1 MQFRLLNESPYP
13 SLFILTLI
21 KSTASILLLL
31 ISFSLILG
39 LAKHVVFTSD
49 ASTNASISAIRRH
62 LCLVKTNRDVSRIL
76 EHRYERFASSMLS
89 SSLVKPE
96 GIWSGCFLLE
106 EHKSFPCAVFRFHT
120 TPANA
125 SLSEKERNR
134 KMLFLALALALMLM
148 LMLMLMLRAV
158 ILATVLSLI
167 LVLLSVLLV
176 LSSLIKSGLNTCGFL
191 LQ

>member
-21 KSTASILLLL
+21 KSAASILLLL

-89 SSLVKPE
+89 SSLVKPG
-96 GIWSGCFLLE
+96 GIWSGCFFYW
-106 EHKSFPCAVFRFHT
+106 K
-120 TPANA
+120 NIKA
-125 SLSEKERNR
+125 SL
-134 KMLFLALALALMLM
+134 ALY
-148 LMLMLMLRAV
+148 
-158 ILATVLSLI
+158 
-167 LVLLSVLLV
+167 SVF
-176 LSSLIKSGLNTCGFL
+176 T
-191 LQ
+191 QRRRTQA